1 MHIIPLDSV
10 LTTQM
15 HFSPT
20 HSVPLLLSTLFGG
33 LASKLSLKSFG
44 SWACLLK
51 GKKHPTKSRHR
62 LSNEKKVKT
71 SSVGAVRRKDVNK
84 SKNHGKLLLDWPV

>member
-20 HSVPLLLSTLFGG
+20 HLLPLLLSTLFGG
-33 LASKLSLKSFG
+33 LASKLSLKVVCRGTDDSFCIINCPILVGKHVG
-44 SWACLLK
+44 S
-51 GKKHPTKSRHR
+51 
-62 LSNEKKVKT
+62 
-71 SSVGAVRRKDVNK
+71 
-84 SKNHGKLLLDWPV
+84 